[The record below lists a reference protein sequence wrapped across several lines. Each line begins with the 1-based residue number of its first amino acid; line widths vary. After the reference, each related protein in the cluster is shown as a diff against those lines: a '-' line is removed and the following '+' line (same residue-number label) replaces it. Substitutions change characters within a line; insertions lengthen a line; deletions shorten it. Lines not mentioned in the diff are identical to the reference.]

1 MATKPAL
8 SQPNHTVDDI
18 LKALNI
24 VQEASAA
31 SAQLAPG
38 FTTQDHATAVTNTIA
53 VGGAIAAANETD
65 PEAKQKTQAITTL
78 ATGLAPTIFAI
89 VELFKKKKK

>member
-1 MATKPAL
+1 MATHPAP

-24 VQEASAA
+24 IQQASAA

-38 FTTQDHATAVTNTIA
+38 FSMQDHSTAVANTIA

-65 PEAKQKTQAITTL
+65 PQAQQKTQAITSL

-89 VELFKKKKK
+89 VELFRKKKN